1 MSDPLF
7 TFGATMSFGASGCS
21 INAMKIAV
29 PKLASAITRG
39 LFREDLPHHYRSLLD
54 YDTRVYDPG

>member
-7 TFGATMSFGASGCS
+7 TFGATMSCGASGCS